1 MTMMRWRPN
10 FDMLRL
16 RDEFDRLFEESFD
29 FPRWRPMEPLGDPAV
44 DVAETDDAYIV
55 KASVPG
61 IKPDDLDISVT
72 GNTLTI
78 KGEVEDEETISEEQ
92 YHIRERRYGSFA
104 RTINLPVPVNAD
116 SVVATYE
123 DGVLTLT
130 APKTEDDKRKRI
142 TINQAKSTKMLK
154 SKAE

>member
-1 MTMMRWRPN
+1 MMRWRPN

-16 RDEFDRLFEESFD
+16 RDEFDRLFEESLD
-29 FPRWRPMEPLGDPAV
+29 FPKWRPMEPFGDPAV

-61 IKPDDLDISVT
+61 IKPDNLDISVI

-104 RTINLPVPVNAD
+104 RTINLPVPVDAD
-116 SVVATYE
+116 SVAATYE

-130 APKTEDDKRKRI
+130 APKTEGDRRKRI
-142 TINQAKSTKMLK
+142 TINQVKSTKMLK
-154 SKAE
+154 SEAE